1 MLTYK
6 HLGTKD
12 FLATQNI
19 RNLQVNNNTA
29 ILNIPQNKTSTNLNN
44 DFAINYCGNILPD
57 MIPSE

>member
-44 DFAINYCGNILPD
+44 DFSINYCGNILSD

>member
-44 DFAINYCGNILPD
+44 DFAINYCGNILSD

>member
-1 MLTYK
+1 MKTYK

-44 DFAINYCGNILPD
+44 DFAINYCGNILSD